1 MRTNKSGFVLP
12 KVILLITSVSLAGC
26 GLLKAQ
32 CIAIQPVLVN
42 TTYNETYRVFTVP
55 QNEMAEITTYI
66 EQLRQ
71 CSEP

>member
-1 MRTNKSGFVLP
+1 MRTNKSGFALQRVT
-12 KVILLITSVSLAGC
+12 LLITSASLAGC

-32 CIAIQPVLVN
+32 CVATQPVLEN